1 MYRQKKTK
9 FKHKNMEAK
18 EGLKEYLGHSTEL
31 FRFILHAFSTEI
43 IYKLNMWNVLTLI
56 RYKIN
61 DVEKQ

>member
-18 EGLKEYLGHSTEL
+18 EGLEEYLGHSTEL

-43 IYKLNMWNVLTLI
+43 IYKLNM
-56 RYKIN
+56 
-61 DVEKQ
+61 